1 MFTEQELLEIEERL
15 RHTKVRQAFL
25 ECIDAI
31 VLYDLAVYD
40 IEKSTHIYEAEE
52 EWEALAGVSYFLQIV
67 DRVTLRQLKKFRESY
82 YKTPDVNEREEL
94 FRTFHKKSIKQRK
107 ITQIRDYDRISN
119 IDKE

>member
-31 VLYDLAVYD
+31 VLYNVSVYD

-52 EWEALAGVSYFLQIV
+52 EWENSPEIIAEVEEAKKAYQSGDYLTLEDFIAG
-67 DRVTLRQLKKFRESY
+67 
-82 YKTPDVNEREEL
+82 
-94 FRTFHKKSIKQRK
+94 
-107 ITQIRDYDRISN
+107 
-119 IDKE
+119 